1 MYKHKKTSEQ
11 INSVYLT
18 PIEQL
23 FSNIMAITLSF
34 AEKKQKRK
42 KKSD

>member
-11 INSVYLT
+11 MNGVYLT

-23 FSNIMAITLSF
+23 FSNIIAITLVTF
-34 AEKKQKRK
+34 Y
-42 KKSD
+42 